1 MGPYCEIGP
10 GWDSAVENAVTPLAV
25 VEVVEEG
32 DDVLWIRDRG
42 IWDLFA
48 PILHGVSKP
57 LKLAERK
64 TRER

>member
-1 MGPYCEIGP
+1 M
-10 GWDSAVENAVTPLAV
+10 TPLPV
-25 VEVVEEG
+25 IEVVEEG
-32 DDVLWIRDRG
+32 DDVLRIRDRD

-48 PILHGVSKP
+48 PIPHGVSKP